1 MPRFVGMT
9 SDSGSA
15 RGSRARRRRSRT
27 LFLVAVGLGLAL
39 TGWMVLRPSAERAGV
54 ATDGPSRTS
63 APTATV
69 ASPTPPSA
77 SGSGSGDQVVA
88 TPVPIRPLIHPALPG
103 EGLYHPAVGWIP
115 GGSPVQ
121 IAWYRS
127 DPANPS
133 IRATIAWIDPSRTQL
148 ALYPGSL
155 NPPPA
160 PALPQGPTM
169 VPPSARSRLIATFN
183 SGFYLTTPY
192 GSQPGSVAEGFAVNR
207 RVYSPMLKGLATL
220 VVYTDGRVDVVP
232 WKAGP
237 RPARHIVFARQN
249 LPMLVSHGSRHRWWT
264 RWRCGASA
272 TAASRSCGVPPS
284 GSTPRGG

>member
-1 MPRFVGMT
+1 MLDGDGPERV
-9 SDSGSA
+9 
-15 RGSRARRRRSRT
+15 
-27 LFLVAVGLGLAL
+27 FLVAVGLGLAL
-39 TGWMVLRPSAERAGV
+39 TGWMALRPSADRAVV

-77 SGSGSGDQVVA
+77 SGSGSGHQVVA

-192 GSQPGSVAEGFAVNR
+192 GSQPGSVAEGFAVNH
-207 RVYSPMLKGLATL
+207 RVYSPML
-220 VVYTDGRVDVVP
+220 
-232 WKAGP
+232 
-237 RPARHIVFARQN
+237 Q
-249 LPMLVSHGSRHRWWT
+249 GSRHPRRLHGWSGRRGPVEGRPAT
-264 RWRCGASA
+264 SARHRLRASEPA
-272 TAASRSCGVPPS
+272 DAGQPREAVTARGPDVGVGRALPE
-284 GSTPRGG
+284 